1 MFREVSLFDIEEAC
15 GCGGNRFCV
24 VCRPPLARTNDPITS
39 HQAAA
44 SIKANYLEALV
55 LRAIRESG
63 KQGMTADEL
72 LDKFSHLSYSS
83 ITARPASL
91 KRKGLIRDS
100 GERRP
105 GRSGRTQSV
114 LVAT

>member
-1 MFREVSLFDIEEAC
+1 MSGEMSLFDIQVPC

-24 VCRPPLARTNDPITS
+24 ICRPPLSRTSDPITS

-44 SIKANYLEALV
+44 SIKSNDLEALV

-72 LDKFSHLSYSS
+72 LEKFPDLSYSS

-91 KRKGLIRDS
+91 KRKGLIKDS
-100 GERRP
+100 GGRRP
-105 GRSGRTQSV
+105 GRSGRSQAV
-114 LVAT
+114 LVTT